1 MHTGL
6 APGAMTG
13 LVIRTEALC
22 RSFRVGAEPVHALQ
36 GIYLSVAAGEELA
49 IMGPSGSGKSTLLYL
64 LGCLDAPSGGRYW
77 LDGEDVSGLD
87 RSQLARVRNAKIG
100 FVFQAFNLLPRLTA
114 RENVALPLRYAG
126 LRPAARQA
134 RVEAAL
140 ATVGLAER
148 GEHRPNQLSGGQQQ
162 RVAIARALVNRP
174 SVLLADEPTGALD
187 TRTGLEIM
195 GLFQALNRAGTTV
208 ILITHEA
215 YIARQT
221 RRVLTLRD
229 GRITADQR
237 VVQPLDASRELA
249 LLDAARTAPAGAGG
263 G

>member
-1 MHTGL
+1 
-6 APGAMTG
+6 MTG
-13 LVIRTEALC
+13 LVIRTEGLR
-22 RSFRVGAEPVHALQ
+22 RSFQVGSEPVHALK
-36 GIYLSVAAGEELA
+36 GIDLHVATGEDVA

-64 LGCLDAPSGGRYW
+64 LGCLDSPSDGSYW
-77 LDGEDVSGLD
+77 LDGEDVSRLD
-87 RSQLARVRNAKIG
+87 YTELARIRSAKIG

-114 RENVALPLRYAG
+114 RENVAIPLRYAG
-126 LRPAARQA
+126 LRPSARGA

-140 ATVGLAER
+140 ATVGLSDR
-148 GEHRPNQLSGGQQQ
+148 GGYRPGQLSGGQQQ

-208 ILITHEA
+208 ILITHES

-221 RRVLTLRD
+221 HRVLTLRD

-237 VVQPLDASRELA
+237 VEQPLDAGRELA
-249 LLDAARTAPAGAGG
+249 LLDAGCNEATGAGLG
-263 G
+263 

>member
-1 MHTGL
+1 
-6 APGAMTG
+6 MTG
-13 LVIRTEALC
+13 HVIRTEGLR
-22 RSFRVGAEPVHALQ
+22 RSFRVGTEPVHALK
-36 GIYLSVAAGEELA
+36 GIDLRVAAGEDLA

-64 LGCLDAPSGGRYW
+64 LGCLDSPSDGRYW
-77 LDGEDVSGLD
+77 LDGEDVSRLD
-87 RSQLARVRNAKIG
+87 YTQLARVRNAKIG

-114 RENVALPLRYAG
+114 RENVAIPLRYAG
-126 LRPAARQA
+126 LRPSARVV

-140 ATVGLAER
+140 ATVGLSEW
-148 GEHRPNQLSGGQQQ
+148 GGYRPGQLSGGQQQ

-195 GLFQALNRAGTTV
+195 GLFQALNQAGTTV

-215 YIARQT
+215 YIAHQT
-221 RRVLTLRD
+221 HRVLTLRD

-237 VVQPLDASRELA
+237 VEQPLDAERELA
-249 LLDAARTAPAGAGG
+249 ALDAGDSGAAGG
-263 G
+263 GLG